1 MNEPSNDTHVAK
13 VYEVQG
19 SIGKPRVSLLRFLDE
34 GTESAGSCDE
44 WSKLKSQSQ
53 KCLKE
58 RKYQYL
64 KYKTKNH
71 SGPDT

>member
-19 SIGKPRVSLLRFLDE
+19 SIGKPRVSLLCFLDE

-44 WSKLKSQSQ
+44 WFKDVIQIKVAISEMLKGTEISIF
-53 KCLKE
+53 E
-58 RKYQYL
+58 I
-64 KYKTKNH
+64 
-71 SGPDT
+71 